1 MPRPDHSHQ
10 QAEPPRLGRVG
21 ERSSAVLLSSIAI
34 RAGHQVGAAIF
45 LTYYLLGT
53 QDRLPLFATILA
65 LTSGVALVATEW
77 LRHRQLFREV
87 AGLVT
92 LGKCML
98 LGAAVHGVLPGM
110 PTVLLAFVLA
120 SMGAHAPKQIRHRL
134 LF

>member
-1 MPRPDHSHQ
+1 M
-10 QAEPPRLGRVG
+10 GRVG
-21 ERSSAVLLSSIAI
+21 ERSSAVLLTSIAI

-53 QDRLPLFATILA
+53 QDRLPLFATMLA
-65 LTSGVALVATEW
+65 LTSGVALGVTEW
-77 LRHRQLFREV
+77 LRHRQLYREV

-92 LGKCML
+92 LGKCVL

-120 SMGAHAPKQIRHRL
+120 SLGAHAPKQIRHRL
-134 LF
+134 LP